1 MDWQNDDFETL
12 LRKFHLREARPLAP
26 AEPVGI
32 RRYRLRIAAA
42 AAVLLAL
49 GASAAIVRQRSARNV
64 APAIVEA
71 QPVAVE
77 TPAAVATTAV
87 APPLPPVPAPA
98 VEPAPKPIRARA
110 ALGMVGGIG
119 SAPVRNLGVTV
130 SVGARRVDLSIDV
143 EGRADLPASV
153 PLEVGKVSTSLLV
166 ASLVPCIHWRV
177 VAGCGLVTGGALRA
191 AGHGLVDSRQVSDP
205 YVALGARVALE
216 VPVSGK
222 LNLIAHA
229 DASAPLITTELR
241 VGGEELWTTPPVSF
255 LVGLGVGLAFP

>member
-1 MDWQNDDFETL
+1 MRCRNCASSSRQQRGMDMDWQNDDFETL

-87 APPLPPVPAPA
+87 APPLPPVPQAKTPS
-98 VEPAPKPIRARA
+98 VKLDPKP
-110 ALGMVGGIG
+110 
-119 SAPVRNLGVTV
+119 P
-130 SVGARRVDLSIDV
+130 
-143 EGRADLPASV
+143 EP
-153 PLEVGKVSTSLLV
+153 
-166 ASLVPCIHWRV
+166 
-177 VAGCGLVTGGALRA
+177 
-191 AGHGLVDSRQVSDP
+191 
-205 YVALGARVALE
+205 
-216 VPVSGK
+216 
-222 LNLIAHA
+222 
-229 DASAPLITTELR
+229 
-241 VGGEELWTTPPVSF
+241 
-255 LVGLGVGLAFP
+255 